1 MGQIKNIKLHIVTD
15 IKGLINLE
23 SKMEEDWGMPEESGA
38 EVADTT
44 TVIEDI
50 KLFGKWNP
58 DEVQVSDIS
67 LTDYFVVKEKNA
79 VYLPHTAARY
89 AVKRFR
95 KAQCPIVERLVNA
108 LMMHARNNGKKL
120 MAVRI
125 ARHAFEIIHLLTSE
139 NPLQV
144 LVDAIINSAPR
155 EDSTRI
161 GRAGTVRRQAV
172 DVAPLRRVNQAI
184 WLLCTGTRE
193 ASFRSIKTIA
203 ECLADELINAKDHP
217 TVLQSRRRMNWKEL
231 PNPTVKT

>member
-1 MGQIKNIKLHIVTD
+1 
-15 IKGLINLE
+15 
-23 SKMEEDWGMPEESGA
+23 MEDDWGMPDSGA
-38 EVADTT
+38 EVVDTT
-44 TVIEDI
+44 TIEDI

-67 LTDYFVVKEKNA
+67 LTDYIAVKEKNA

-108 LMMHARNNGKKL
+108 LMMHGRNNGKKL

-125 ARHAFEIIHLLTSE
+125 VRHAFEIIHLLTSE

-144 LVDAIINSAPR
+144 LCDAIINSAPR

-184 WLLCTGTRE
+184 WLVCTGTRE

-203 ECLADELINAKDHP
+203 ECLADELINASKGSSNSFAIKKKD
-217 TVLQSRRRMNWKEL
+217 EL
-231 PNPTVKT
+231 ERVAKSNR